1 MLKSCVE
8 CGAWMDFTMPD
19 DDAKNTALDLART
32 KDPKIIKALEAQVEY
47 LENLAKQAEEE

>member
-19 DDAKNTALDLART
+19 DDQKNTALHLA
-32 KDPKIIKALEAQVEY
+32 VEY
-47 LENLAKQAEEE
+47 CTDHTEYLQRLSGLVSKWTLRK